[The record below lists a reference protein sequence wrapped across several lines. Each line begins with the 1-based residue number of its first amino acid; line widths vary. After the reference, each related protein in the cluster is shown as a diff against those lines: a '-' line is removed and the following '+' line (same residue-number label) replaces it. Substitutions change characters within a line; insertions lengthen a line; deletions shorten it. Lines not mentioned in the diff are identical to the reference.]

1 MLILLVP
8 DSKVRSPERE
18 GDVVQGQG
26 EDIGVV
32 GFKSNKYCYINSN
45 GIKDF

>member
-1 MLILLVP
+1 MLILLVT
-8 DSKVRSPERE
+8 DSEVQTPERE
-18 GDVVQGQG
+18 GNVVQGQG
-26 EDIGVV
+26 EDIGIV